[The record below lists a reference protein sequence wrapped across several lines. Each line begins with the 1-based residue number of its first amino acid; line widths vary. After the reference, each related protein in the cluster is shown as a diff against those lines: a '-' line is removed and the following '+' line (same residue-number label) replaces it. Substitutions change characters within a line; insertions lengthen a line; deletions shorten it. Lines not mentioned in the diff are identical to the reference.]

1 MKMARMI
8 KENDQWILRDDW
20 SIEDVRNVIEC
31 NEIEDA
37 ENFTDEDCVRAL
49 QIAADAFDANIGI
62 NWDVIDCA
70 ILFVIKEK

>member
-20 SIEDVRNVIEC
+20 SIDDVRNVIEC

-37 ENFTDEDCVRAL
+37 ENFTDEDCVRVL
-49 QIAADAFDANIGI
+49 QIAADLFDANIGI
-62 NWDVIDCA
+62 NWDVIDGA
-70 ILFVIKEK
+70 IMLVIGEK

>member
-20 SIEDVRNVIEC
+20 SIDDVRNVIEC

-37 ENFTDEDCVRAL
+37 ENFTDEDCVRVL
-49 QIAADAFDANIGI
+49 QVAADLFDANIGI
-62 NWDVIDCA
+62 NWDVIDGA
-70 ILFVIKEK
+70 IMLVIGEK

>member
-1 MKMARMI
+1 MARMI

-37 ENFTDEDCVRAL
+37 ENFTDEDCVRVL
-49 QIAADAFDANIGI
+49 QIAADLFDANIGV
-62 NWDVIDCA
+62 NWDVIDGA
-70 ILFVIKEK
+70 ILFVIDQK

>member
-1 MKMARMI
+1 MARMI

-37 ENFTDEDCVRAL
+37 ENFTDEDCVRVL
-49 QIAADAFDANIGI
+49 QIAADLFDANIGI
-62 NWDVIDCA
+62 NWDVIDGA

>member
-1 MKMARMI
+1 MARMI

-37 ENFTDEDCVRAL
+37 ENFTDEDCVRVL
-49 QIAADAFDANIGI
+49 QVAADLFDANIGI
-62 NWDVIDCA
+62 NWDVIDGA
-70 ILFVIKEK
+70 IMLVIGEK

>member
-1 MKMARMI
+1 MAKMI

-37 ENFTDEDCVRAL
+37 ENFTDEDCVRVL
-49 QIAADAFDANIGI
+49 QVAADLFDANIGI
-62 NWDVIDCA
+62 NWDVIDGA
-70 ILFVIKEK
+70 IMLVIGEK